1 MVTPHREIVARLG
14 EPTPRAVLL
23 DTPYGFQEN
32 ASEITERAVEYFAHR
47 VQLAIEAAGLL
58 GPLAVDHSHRTPL
71 AEAAA
76 LSRLRT
82 AGFVFAG
89 PGSPSYALSV
99 WRSSPVPE
107 ALTTKLAEGGAVVFS
122 SAAALTLGSF
132 SVPVYEIYK
141 VGQAVHWLDG
151 LDLMRAAGFAGS
163 CVVIPHYDNAEGG
176 THDTRFCYLGER
188 RLAVME
194 GLLPEDAWVLGID
207 EHTVL
212 MADLDAKTVSI
223 SGRGGVTVRR
233 RGKSHVFP
241 AGTRLTVDQLLAA
254 ARGEAETGRREA
266 ERAPA
271 AAAADSSATESVPAP
286 KRSPLLTE
294 VTRLEQAFEAAIAGR
309 RAPEAAEAILN
320 LDRTIAEWEA
330 DTLQTDDPDRALAV
344 LEQHLAVDDGVVDPL
359 GQLAHPPAV
368 GGEVVDDVFLD
379 RRHGVRIEDD
389 EVRGHP
395 GLHEP
400 TVVDAEGRGRVVREP
415 PHGVLERH
423 DLLLTH
429 PVAEQARGVAHVRVE
444 LHVSAAVGE
453 PDHRVRAPEDL
464 RDGLG
469 VHVDLAQGE
478 YGVQVLLDG
487 QIEEGV

>member
-1 MVTPHREIVARLG
+1 MTARPPRILAIMGSGETAPTMVTPHREIVARLG

-47 VQLAIEAAGLL
+47 VQLTIEPAGFL

-107 ALTTKLAEGGAVVFS
+107 ALITKLAEGGAVVFS

-141 VGQAVHWLDG
+141 VGQAVHWLEG
-151 LDLMRAAGFAGS
+151 LDLMRAAGFDGS

-176 THDTRFCYLGER
+176 THDTHFCYLGER

-194 GLLPEDAWVLGID
+194 GMLPDDAWVLGID

-212 MADLDAKTVSI
+212 VADLDAKTVTV
-223 SGRGGVTVRR
+223 SGRGGLTVRR
-233 RGKSHVFP
+233 RGKSRVFP
-241 AGTRLTVDQLLAA
+241 SGTRLTVDELRSA
-254 ARGEAETGRREA
+254 ARGEETGRREA
-266 ERAPA
+266 ARPLAE
-271 AAAADSSATESVPAP
+271 AAADSKPASEPAP

-320 LDRTIAEWEA
+320 LDRTIAEWAA
-330 DTLQTDDPDRALAV
+330 DTLQTDDPDRARAV
-344 LEQHLAVDDGVVDPL
+344 LHSLVQRLGEAAAGGLRDPRELLAPL
-359 GQLAHPPAV
+359 VESLITLRGELRAAKAWELA
-368 GGEVVDDVFLD
+368 D
-379 RRHGVRIEDD
+379 RVRDRLIAARIE
-389 EVRGHP
+389 
-395 GLHEP
+395 
-400 TVVDAEGRGRVVREP
+400 
-415 PHGVLERH
+415 
-423 DLLLTH
+423 
-429 PVAEQARGVAHVRVE
+429 
-444 LHVSAAVGE
+444 
-453 PDHRVRAPEDL
+453 L
-464 RDGLG
+464 RDTPGGTVWELR
-469 VHVDLAQGE
+469 E
-478 YGVQVLLDG
+478 
-487 QIEEGV
+487 

>member
-1 MVTPHREIVARLG
+1 VTARPPRILAIMGSGETAPTMVTPHREIVARLG

-47 VQLAIEAAGLL
+47 VQLTIEPAGFL

-107 ALTTKLAEGGAVVFS
+107 ALITKLAEGGAVVFS

-141 VGQAVHWLDG
+141 VGQAVHWLEG
-151 LDLMRAAGFAGS
+151 LDLMRAAGFDGS

-176 THDTRFCYLGER
+176 THDTHFCYLGER
-188 RLAVME
+188 RLTVME
-194 GLLPEDAWVLGID
+194 GMLPDDAWVLGID

-212 MADLDAKTVSI
+212 VADLDAKTVTV
-223 SGRGGVTVRR
+223 SGRGGLTVRR
-233 RGKSHVFP
+233 RGKSRVFP
-241 AGTRLTVDQLLAA
+241 SGTRLTVDELCSA
-254 ARGEAETGRREA
+254 ARGEETGRREA
-266 ERAPA
+266 APPLA
-271 AAAADSSATESVPAP
+271 AAEADSKPANEPAP

-320 LDRTIAEWEA
+320 LDRAIAEWAA
-330 DTLQTDDPDRALAV
+330 DTLQTDDPDRARAV
-344 LEQHLAVDDGVVDPL
+344 LYSLVQRLGEAAAGGLRDPRELLAPL
-359 GQLAHPPAV
+359 VESLITLRGELRAAKAWELA
-368 GGEVVDDVFLD
+368 D
-379 RRHGVRIEDD
+379 RVRDRLIAARIE
-389 EVRGHP
+389 
-395 GLHEP
+395 
-400 TVVDAEGRGRVVREP
+400 
-415 PHGVLERH
+415 
-423 DLLLTH
+423 
-429 PVAEQARGVAHVRVE
+429 
-444 LHVSAAVGE
+444 
-453 PDHRVRAPEDL
+453 L
-464 RDGLG
+464 RDTPGGTVWELR
-469 VHVDLAQGE
+469 E
-478 YGVQVLLDG
+478 
-487 QIEEGV
+487 

>member
-1 MVTPHREIVARLG
+1 VTGRPPRILAIMGSGETAPTMVTPHREIVARLG

-32 ASEITERAVEYFAHR
+32 AAEITERAVEYFAHR
-47 VQLAIEAAGLL
+47 VQLTIEAAGFL
-58 GPLAVDHSHRTPL
+58 GPLAPDQSHRTPL

-99 WRSSPVPE
+99 WRTSPVPE

-122 SAAALTLGSF
+122 SAAALTLGRF

-141 VGQAVHWLDG
+141 VGQPVHWLDG
-151 LDLMRAAGFAGS
+151 LDLTRAAGFEGS

-194 GLLPEDAWVLGID
+194 TMLPEDAWVLGID

-212 MADLDAKTVSI
+212 VADLDAKTVSI

-254 ARGEAETGRREA
+254 ARGEADTGRREA
-266 ERAPA
+266 ERTPA
-271 AAAADSSATESVPAP
+271 TADADSSPTEGEPAA
-286 KRSPLLTE
+286 KRSPLLSE
-294 VTRLEQAFEAAIAGR
+294 VTRLEQAFETAIAGR

-320 LDRTIAEWEA
+320 LDRTIAEWAA
-330 DTLQTDDPDRALAV
+330 DTLQTDDPDRARAV
-344 LEQHLAVDDGVVDPL
+344 LHSLVQRLGEAAAGGLRDPRELLAPL
-359 GQLAHPPAV
+359 VESLITLRGELRAAKAWELA
-368 GGEVVDDVFLD
+368 D
-379 RRHGVRIEDD
+379 RVRDRLIAARIE
-389 EVRGHP
+389 
-395 GLHEP
+395 
-400 TVVDAEGRGRVVREP
+400 
-415 PHGVLERH
+415 
-423 DLLLTH
+423 
-429 PVAEQARGVAHVRVE
+429 
-444 LHVSAAVGE
+444 
-453 PDHRVRAPEDL
+453 L
-464 RDGLG
+464 RDTPGGTVWELR
-469 VHVDLAQGE
+469 E
-478 YGVQVLLDG
+478 S
-487 QIEEGV
+487 

>member
-1 MVTPHREIVARLG
+1 VTARAPRLLAIMGSGETAPTMVTPHRELVARLG

-47 VQLAIEAAGLL
+47 VQLTIEAAGFL
-58 GPLAVDHSHRTPL
+58 GPLAVDQSQRTPL

-122 SAAALTLGSF
+122 SAAALTLGRF

-151 LDLMRAAGFAGS
+151 LDLMRAAGFDGS

-194 GLLPEDAWVLGID
+194 GMLPEDAWVLGID

-212 MADLDAKTVSI
+212 VADLDAKTVSV
-223 SGRGGVTVRR
+223 SGRGGLTVRR
-233 RGKSHVFP
+233 RGKSQVFP
-241 AGTRLTVDQLLAA
+241 SGTRLALDQLLAA
-254 ARGEAETGRREA
+254 ARGEAEAGRREPA
-266 ERAPA
+266 RASA
-271 AAAADSSATESVPAP
+271 AAGADVPATESAP
-286 KRSPLLTE
+286 GPTRSPLLTE

-320 LDRTIAEWEA
+320 LDRIIAEWAA
-330 DTLQTDDPDRALAV
+330 DTLQTDDPDRARAV
-344 LEQHLAVDDGVVDPL
+344 LHSLVQRLGEAAAGGLRDPRDLLAPL
-359 GQLAHPPAV
+359 VESLITLRGELRAAKAWELA
-368 GGEVVDDVFLD
+368 D
-379 RRHGVRIEDD
+379 RVRDRLIAARIE
-389 EVRGHP
+389 
-395 GLHEP
+395 
-400 TVVDAEGRGRVVREP
+400 
-415 PHGVLERH
+415 
-423 DLLLTH
+423 
-429 PVAEQARGVAHVRVE
+429 
-444 LHVSAAVGE
+444 
-453 PDHRVRAPEDL
+453 L
-464 RDGLG
+464 RDTPGGTVWELR
-469 VHVDLAQGE
+469 E
-478 YGVQVLLDG
+478 S
-487 QIEEGV
+487 

>member
-1 MVTPHREIVARLG
+1 VTARAPRILAIMGSGETAPTMVTPHREIVARLG

-47 VQLAIEAAGLL
+47 VQLAIEAAGFL

-212 MADLDAKTVSI
+212 VADLDAKTVSI

-233 RGKSHVFP
+233 RGKSHVFQ
-241 AGTRLTVDQLLAA
+241 AGTQLTVDQLLAA

-330 DTLQTDDPDRALAV
+330 DTLQTDDPDRARAV
-344 LEQHLAVDDGVVDPL
+344 LHSLVQRLGEAAAGGLRDPKELLAPL
-359 GQLAHPPAV
+359 VESLITLRGELRAAKAWELA
-368 GGEVVDDVFLD
+368 D
-379 RRHGVRIEDD
+379 RVRDRLIAARIELRDT
-389 EVRGHP
+389 P
-395 GLHEP
+395 GG
-400 TVVDAEGRGRVVREP
+400 TVWELREP
-415 PHGVLERH
+415 
-423 DLLLTH
+423 
-429 PVAEQARGVAHVRVE
+429 
-444 LHVSAAVGE
+444 
-453 PDHRVRAPEDL
+453 
-464 RDGLG
+464 
-469 VHVDLAQGE
+469 
-478 YGVQVLLDG
+478 
-487 QIEEGV
+487 